1 MNFLIKFSGIKFL
14 IKIRKRIPR
23 HSHDDISFEAWSR
36 CSLLMYVRAVSEW
49 EGEKKP
55 KDYVHDELFLFFFP
69 LHVKRA
75 SEWGGGGWGMFLYV
89 SNNFLLFNHRYGACL
104 LSIYS
109 SCIILYSRKVK
120 MVRGMGSLQ
129 GKSSTKG
136 AKFILID
143 AAVVWK
149 MYELFSCVQ

>member
-1 MNFLIKFSGIKFL
+1 MIRRHFFWKLKILRYDFFFHIRRGLLTSFLTNEK
-14 IKIRKRIPR
+14 
-23 HSHDDISFEAWSR
+23 
-36 CSLLMYVRAVSEW
+36 SEW
-49 EGEKKP
+49 ERKP

>member
-1 MNFLIKFSGIKFL
+1 
-14 IKIRKRIPR
+14 
-23 HSHDDISFEAWSR
+23 
-36 CSLLMYVRAVSEW
+36 
-49 EGEKKP
+49 
-55 KDYVHDELFLFFFP
+55 
-69 LHVKRA
+69 
-75 SEWGGGGWGMFLYV
+75 MFLYV

-120 MVRGMGSLQ
+120 MVRGMESLQ

-149 MYELFSCVQ
+149 MYELFFCVQ